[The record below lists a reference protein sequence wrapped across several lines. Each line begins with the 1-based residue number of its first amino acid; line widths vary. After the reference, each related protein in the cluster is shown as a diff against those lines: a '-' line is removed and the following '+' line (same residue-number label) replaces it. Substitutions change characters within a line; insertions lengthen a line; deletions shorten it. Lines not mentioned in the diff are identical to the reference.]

1 MGQGKDEKGGSD
13 VEIGTCEYGKER
25 EDEVRCR
32 VQGGGEGGVQWVE
45 KQTGREGSVKEQ
57 KRTRK
62 CTHYV
67 KLVQRP
73 IDKLLSF
80 GSP

>member
-1 MGQGKDEKGGSD
+1 MGQGKDEKGRSD

-45 KQTGREGSVKEQ
+45 KQAWNKGSVKQ
-57 KRTRK
+57 
-62 CTHYV
+62 
-67 KLVQRP
+67 
-73 IDKLLSF
+73 
-80 GSP
+80 